1 MISFI
6 FAMDRNRVIGK
17 DNQLPWHLPNDLK
30 FFKET
35 TRGHT
40 VIMGRKTYESIG
52 RPLPDR
58 RNIVLTTQQGYAA
71 PGCEVVH
78 AVEELELHAGDEQ
91 FVIGGAEIFKALMP
105 IADRLYVTHID
116 AEFEGDA
123 FYPVIDPAEWQAV
136 SKTEGVVDEKNKH
149 PHAFVVY
156 ERVIDSGLCYNEAI
170 KQMIRERH
178 DA

>member
-17 DNQLPWHLPNDLK
+17 GNQLPWHLPNDLK

-58 RNIVLTTQQGYAA
+58 RNIVLTTRQGYDA

-78 AVEELELHAGDEQ
+78 AVEELELHTGEEQ
-91 FVIGGAEIFKALMP
+91 FVIGGAEIFKALLP
-105 IADRLYVTHID
+105 VADRLYVTHID

-123 FYPVIDPAEWQAV
+123 FYPEIDPDEWKAV
-136 SKTEGVVDEKNKH
+136 SRTEGAVDEKNKY

-156 ERVIDSGLCYNEAI
+156 KRR
-170 KQMIRERH
+170 K
-178 DA
+178 

>member
-17 DNQLPWHLPNDLK
+17 DNQLPLHLPNDLK

-58 RNIVLTTQQGYAA
+58 RNIVLTTQQGYEAA
-71 PGCEVVH
+71 GCEVVH
-78 AVEELELHAGDEQ
+78 SVKELELHTGEEQ
-91 FVIGGAEIFKALMP
+91 FVIGGAEIFKVLIP
-105 IADRLYVTHID
+105 VADRLYVTHID

-123 FYPVIDPAEWQAV
+123 FYPEIDPVEWEAV
-136 SKTEGVVDEKNKH
+136 SETEGFVDEKNKYRH
-149 PHAFVVY
+149 VFVVY
-156 ERVIDSGLCYNEAI
+156 ERRV
-170 KQMIRERH
+170 
-178 DA
+178 

>member
-35 TRGHT
+35 THGHA
-40 VIMGRKTYESIG
+40 VIMGRKTHESIG
-52 RPLPDR
+52 RPLPER
-58 RNIVLTTQQGYAA
+58 RNLVLTTQQGYEA

-78 AVEELELHAGDEQ
+78 AVDELPLDTAEEL
-91 FVIGGAEIFKALMP
+91 FVIGGAEIYRALLP
-105 IADRLYVTHID
+105 VADRLYVTHID

-123 FYPVIDPAEWQAV
+123 FFPEIDPAVWTAV
-136 SKTEGVVDEKNKH
+136 SETEGVVDERNR
-149 PHAFVVY
+149 HAHRFVVY
-156 ERVIDSGLCYNEAI
+156 ERTRSFLE
-170 KQMIRERH
+170 
-178 DA
+178 